1 MIAKIFR
8 LLILFILFAGI
19 AVVSLGYQQYNH
31 SITHHLQPTEQD
43 IISVRAG
50 DTLGTIA
57 AELAQKHDL
66 PNPWAVKIYAK
77 LHPEIQKIQAGD
89 YRIHANSTVL
99 DLLADMVAGRV
110 IVFEFR
116 LVEGKTFAEMMHL
129 LAQSPELTH
138 TLNGKSRKE
147 IAQILGIEGDPEGW
161 FYPDTYRYTR
171 HSSDQELLQRLH
183 QNMRAVLQEHWQDRD
198 DRLPL
203 KTPYEAL
210 ILASIIE
217 KETGVADERAQVAGV
232 FVRRLQKKMRLQT
245 DPSVIYGMN
254 HYQGTITRQD
264 LQKDTPYNTYTRL
277 GLPPTPIAMPSE
289 ASIYA
294 ALHPDEGD
302 ALYFVADGK
311 GGHIF
316 SATYEAHLKAVQRY
330 RRSQNHAR

>member
-138 TLNGKSRKE
+138 TLNGKSRQE

-161 FYPDTYRYTR
+161 FYPDTYCYTR

-217 KETGVADERAQVAGV
+217 KETGVSDERAQVAGV